1 MGMISFANAD
11 PKIFEA
17 KQPMLS
23 HPDQIAPGQLLRIA
37 PRA

>member
-1 MGMISFANAD
+1 MGMISFANAY

-23 HPDQIAPGQLLRIA
+23 HPDQIDLGQLLRTPPQA
-37 PRA
+37 